1 MDLWDTILE
10 SENKFLLEADDDEK
24 EPSDKP
30 DKDNSADSKNDT
42 KKEEPKESLSDDGDS
57 GKDEPEDTPDNETS
71 SSDDTKDD
79 ASDDGASDDNGDEP
93 PDQDGIGDGDSDTGT
108 EEPSSDD
115 GGGEDTEG
123 TAPEQDGAKNAKVN
137 SIVLLDNFI
146 SLYKMI
152 NSTVKKI
159 SESRK
164 DNILAS
170 VTFNQVK
177 TNLEKLSGIVYKYI
191 TLYYDR
197 NDHTLNLYNFK
208 YFMEILKLN
217 LEMIRKVTSTNK
229 ETETSI

>member
-24 EPSDKP
+24 ESSDEP
-30 DKDNSADSKNDT
+30 DKDDSADSKNDT
-42 KKEEPKESLSDDGDS
+42 KKKEEPKESPSDDGDS
-57 GKDEPEDTPDNETS
+57 GQDEPEDAPDNETS

-79 ASDDGASDDNGDEP
+79 ASDDGGTDDEP
-93 PDQDGIGDGDSDTGT
+93 PDQDGMGDGDSDMGT

-115 GGGEDTEG
+115 GGGEDPEG

-152 NSTVKKI
+152 NGTVKKI

-177 TNLEKLSGIVYKYI
+177 TNLEKLSDIVYKYI
-191 TLYYDR
+191 TLYYDG